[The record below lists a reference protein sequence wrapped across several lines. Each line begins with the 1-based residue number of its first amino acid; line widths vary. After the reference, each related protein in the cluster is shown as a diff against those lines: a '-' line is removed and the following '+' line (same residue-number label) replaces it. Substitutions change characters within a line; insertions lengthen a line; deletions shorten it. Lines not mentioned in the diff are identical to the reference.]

1 MILDLTRE
9 VRNDTKV
16 FPGSPLPKF
25 ITWTKM
31 DVHNYDSEVIFMS
44 THTGTHMDAPS
55 HFASDALPIDK
66 VSVRRFISKA
76 VLFKIRKGP
85 DQLITADEIEAS
97 NLNIMEGITIVFSTL
112 WENEV
117 DKANFFSHSPGLAED
132 AAKYLINKK
141 VNAVCIDS
149 PSIDKGSDSNFPVH
163 KLLLSREILIVEN
176 LCNLNKL
183 SSQYFTLIMTPLKL
197 YGASGSPIRAIAVEN
212 NFHSNNKTFM
222 ADNF

>member
-55 HFASDALPIDK
+55 HFASNASTIDK
-66 VSVRRFISKA
+66 ISVGRFISNAILIK
-76 VLFKIRKGP
+76 LKKGSN
-85 DQLITADEIEAS
+85 QLITADEIKAS
-97 NLNIMEGITIVFSTL
+97 NVSIKQGDTIVLSTL
-112 WENEV
+112 WENEI
-117 DKANFFSHSPGLAED
+117 DKDYFFSHSPGLAED
-132 AAKYLINKK
+132 AAKYLIDKK

-149 PSIDKGSDSNFPVH
+149 PSIDRGSESSFAVH
-163 KLLLSREILIVEN
+163 KLLLSNEILIVEN
-176 LCNLNKL
+176 LCNLDKL
-183 SSQYFTLIMTPLKL
+183 NCQYFTLIMMPLKL
-197 YGASGSPIRAIAVEN
+197 SGASGSPIRAIAVEKN
-212 NFHSNNKTFM
+212 VLEP
-222 ADNF
+222 

>member
-55 HFASDALPIDK
+55 HFASNASTIDK
-66 VSVRRFISKA
+66 ISVGRFISNAILIK
-76 VLFKIRKGP
+76 LKKGSN
-85 DQLITADEIEAS
+85 QLITADEIKAS
-97 NLNIMEGITIVFSTL
+97 NVSIKQGDTIVLSTL
-112 WENEV
+112 WENEI
-117 DKANFFSHSPGLAED
+117 DKDYFFSHSPGLAED
-132 AAKYLINKK
+132 AAKYLIDKK

-149 PSIDKGSDSNFPVH
+149 PSIDRGSESSFAVH
-163 KLLLSREILIVEN
+163 KLLLSNEILIVEN
-176 LCNLNKL
+176 LCNLDKL
-183 SSQYFTLIMTPLKL
+183 DCQYFTLIMTPLKL
-197 YGASGSPIRAIAVEN
+197 SGASGSPIRAIAVEKN
-212 NFHSNNKTFM
+212 VLEP
-222 ADNF
+222 

>member
-31 DVHNYDSEVIFMS
+31 DVHEYDSEVIFMS

-55 HFASDALPIDK
+55 HFASDASSIDK
-66 VSVRRFISKA
+66 ISVKRFISNA
-76 VLFKIRKGP
+76 ILIKIKKGSN
-85 DQLITADEIEAS
+85 QLVTANEIEES
-97 NLNIMEGITIVFSTL
+97 NVRIMEGDAIVFSTL
-112 WENEV
+112 WENEI
-117 DKANFFSHSPGLAED
+117 DKEYFFSHSPGLAED

-149 PSIDKGSDSNFPVH
+149 PSIDRGSDSSFAVH
-163 KLLLSREILIVEN
+163 KLLLSKEILIVEN

-183 SSQYFTLIMTPLKL
+183 NSQYFTLIMAPLKL
-197 YGASGSPIRAIAVEN
+197 SGASGSPIRAIAVEK
-212 NFHSNNKTFM
+212 NFQRNKK
-222 ADNF
+222 

>member
-55 HFASDALPIDK
+55 HFATNASTIDK
-66 VSVRRFISKA
+66 ILVGRLISNAILIK
-76 VLFKIRKGP
+76 LKKGSN
-85 DQLITADEIEAS
+85 QLITADEIKAS
-97 NLNIMEGITIVFSTL
+97 NVSIKQGDTIVLSTL
-112 WENEV
+112 WENEI
-117 DKANFFSHSPGLAED
+117 DKDYFFSHSPGLAED
-132 AAKYLINKK
+132 AAKYLIDKK

-149 PSIDKGSDSNFPVH
+149 PSIDRGSESSFAVH
-163 KLLLSREILIVEN
+163 KLLLSNEILIVEN
-176 LCNLNKL
+176 LCNLDKL
-183 SSQYFTLIMTPLKL
+183 NCQYFTLIMTPLKL
-197 YGASGSPIRAIAVEN
+197 SGASGSPIRAIAVEKN
-212 NFHSNNKTFM
+212 VLEP
-222 ADNF
+222 

>member
-55 HFASDALPIDK
+55 HFTSNGSAIDK
-66 VSVRRFISKA
+66 ISVERFISDAILIK
-76 VLFKIRKGP
+76 LKKGSN
-85 DQLITADEIEAS
+85 QLITADEIKAS
-97 NLNIMEGITIVFSTL
+97 NVSIKQGDTIVLSTL
-112 WENEV
+112 WENEI
-117 DKANFFSHSPGLAED
+117 DKDYFFSHSPGLAED
-132 AAKYLINKK
+132 AAKYLIDKK

-149 PSIDKGSDSNFPVH
+149 PSIDRGSESSFAVH
-163 KLLLSREILIVEN
+163 KLLLSNEILIVEN
-176 LCNLNKL
+176 LCNLDKL
-183 SSQYFTLIMTPLKL
+183 NCQYFTLIMTPLKL
-197 YGASGSPIRAIAVEN
+197 SGASGSPIRAIAVEKN
-212 NFHSNNKTFM
+212 VLEP
-222 ADNF
+222 

>member
-25 ITWTKM
+25 ITWTKK
-31 DVHNYDSEVIFMS
+31 DVHDYDSEVIFMS

-55 HFASDALPIDK
+55 HFASDASSIDK
-66 VSVRRFISKA
+66 ISVKRFISNA
-76 VLFKIRKGP
+76 ILIKIKKGSN
-85 DQLITADEIEAS
+85 QLITANEIEES
-97 NLNIMEGITIVFSTL
+97 NVRIMEGDTIVFSTL
-112 WENEV
+112 WENEI
-117 DKANFFSHSPGLAED
+117 DKEYFFSHSPGLAED

-149 PSIDKGSDSNFPVH
+149 PSIDRGSDSSFAVH
-163 KLLLSREILIVEN
+163 KLLLSKEILIVEN

-183 SSQYFTLIMTPLKL
+183 NSQYFTLIMAPLKL
-197 YGASGSPIRAIAVEN
+197 SGASGSPIRAIAVEK
-212 NFHSNNKTFM
+212 NFQRNKK
-222 ADNF
+222 

>member
-9 VRNDTKV
+9 VKNDSKV

-55 HFASDALPIDK
+55 HFARDVSSIDK
-66 VSVRRFISKA
+66 IAVSRFISKA
-76 VLFKIRKGP
+76 ILIKIKKGS
-85 DQLITADEIEAS
+85 DQLITASEIETS
-97 NLNIMEGITIVFSTL
+97 NVSIMEGDTIVFSTL

-117 DKANFFSHSPGLAED
+117 DKDYFFSHNPGLAED
-132 AAKYLINKK
+132 AAKYLVNKK

-149 PSIDKGSDSNFPVH
+149 PSIDRGSDNNYPVH
-163 KLLLSREILIVEN
+163 KILLSKEILVVEN
-176 LCNLNKL
+176 LCNLSKL
-183 SSQYFTLIMTPLKL
+183 NTQYFTLIITPLKL
-197 YGASGSPIRAIAVEN
+197 FGASGSPIRAIAVDKRLSVE
-212 NFHSNNKTFM
+212 
-222 ADNF
+222 

>member
-9 VRNDTKV
+9 VTNETKV

-55 HFASDALPIDK
+55 HFASNASSIDK
-66 VSVRRFISKA
+66 ISVNRFISKA
-76 VLFKIRKGP
+76 ILIKIKKGSN
-85 DQLITADEIEAS
+85 QLITTGEIESS
-97 NLNIMEGITIVFSTL
+97 NVRIMDGDSIVFSTS
-112 WENEV
+112 WENEI
-117 DKANFFSHSPGLAED
+117 DKDYFFSDSPGLSED

-149 PSIDKGSDSNFPVH
+149 PSIDRGSDNNFPVH
-163 KLLLSREILIVEN
+163 KILLSKEILVVEN

-183 SSQYFTLIMTPLKL
+183 KTQNFTMVMTPLKL
-197 YGASGSPIRAIAVEN
+197 SGASGSPIRAIAINEN
-212 NFHSNNKTFM
+212 FS
-222 ADNF
+222 AQ

>member
-31 DVHNYDSEVIFMS
+31 DVHDYDSEVIFMS

-55 HFASDALPIDK
+55 HFASDASSIDK
-66 VSVRRFISKA
+66 ISVKRFISNA
-76 VLFKIRKGP
+76 ILIKIKKGSN
-85 DQLITADEIEAS
+85 QLITANEIEES
-97 NLNIMEGITIVFSTL
+97 NVRIMEGDTIVFSTL
-112 WENEV
+112 WENEI
-117 DKANFFSHSPGLAED
+117 DKEYFFSHSPGLAED

-149 PSIDKGSDSNFPVH
+149 PSIDRGSDSSFSVH
-163 KLLLSREILIVEN
+163 KLLLSKEILIVEN

-183 SSQYFTLIMTPLKL
+183 NSQYFTLIMAPLKL
-197 YGASGSPIRAIAVEN
+197 SGASGSPIRAIAVEK
-212 NFHSNNKTFM
+212 NFSEK
-222 ADNF
+222 

>member
-9 VRNDTKV
+9 VRNETKV

-55 HFASDALPIDK
+55 HFASNASSIDK
-66 VSVRRFISKA
+66 ISVNRFISKA
-76 VLFKIRKGP
+76 ILINIKKGSN
-85 DQLITADEIEAS
+85 QLITTSEIESS
-97 NLNIMEGITIVFSTL
+97 NVRIMDGDSIVFSTS
-112 WENEV
+112 WEKEV
-117 DKANFFSHSPGLAED
+117 DKDHFFSDSPGLSED

-149 PSIDKGSDSNFPVH
+149 PSIDRGSDNSFPVH
-163 KLLLSREILIVEN
+163 KILLSKEILVVEN

-183 SSQYFTLIMTPLKL
+183 KTQYFTMVMTPLKL
-197 YGASGSPIRAIAVEN
+197 SGASGSPIRAIAIDK
-212 NFHSNNKTFM
+212 NFLVQ
-222 ADNF
+222 